1 MATMDAFSVYRYYLA
16 MKLHFTTDKYDIVSA
31 RGRVRA
37 SEDAF
42 NKRRDL
48 WSIKKIAEK
57 YNNEEVV
64 KFLVANFVSGDRW
77 GGIFDSNARERYIR
91 WKGKQERLLY
101 DFKNELEE
109 LYQSAEIDGIMNP
122 FIGDIGQHPHIIRQ
136 YMAGNISLESLVI
149 INKIKPFLEKFDENL
164 SGDMMWPDI
173 KRLIAKYS
181 PFVRIK
187 HDREKFERV
196 LTEYSPSY

>member
-1 MATMDAFSVYRYYLA
+1 MDAFSVYRYYLA

-77 GGIFDSNARERYIR
+77 GGIFDSNARARYIK

-101 DFKNELEE
+101 DFRNELEE
-109 LYQSAEIDGIMNP
+109 LYQSAEIDGIINP
-122 FIGDIGQHPHIIRQ
+122 FSGEIGQHPNIIRQ
-136 YMAGNISLESLVI
+136 YLAGNISLETLVI
-149 INKIKPFLEKFDENL
+149 INKIKPFLEKFDENM
-164 SGDMMWPDI
+164 SNDMMWPEI

-196 LTEYSPSY
+196 FAEYSPSY